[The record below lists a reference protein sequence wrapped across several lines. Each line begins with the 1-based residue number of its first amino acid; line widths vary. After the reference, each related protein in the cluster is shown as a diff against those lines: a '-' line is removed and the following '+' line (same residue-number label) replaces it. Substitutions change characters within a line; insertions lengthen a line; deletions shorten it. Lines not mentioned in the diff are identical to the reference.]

1 MSPRAMPVRA
11 VIVEDEPHAR
21 KNLREYSEGVDW
33 LILVGEASDG
43 FEAVRLIDELRPDL
57 VFLDVCLPELSGLE
71 VVQRLRHQPEIVFTT
86 AHDRFALA
94 AFEVGALDY
103 LLKPFGRQRFQ
114 TMLERVH
121 QRMTKSA
128 VPTPETAERATTAFE
143 SPLRRLFARTRDG
156 IVPIDVRTI
165 HHLQAS
171 GDYVEV
177 FCASGRY
184 LLHTSLAE
192 LAERLDPE
200 VFCQV
205 HRSHVVNLEAVEL
218 LRPYD
223 ARRLLVQLRGGQKIV
238 ASRAASEQLRRL
250 VH

>member
-1 MSPRAMPVRA
+1 MSARTMPVRA
-11 VIVEDEPHAR
+11 FIVEDEPHAR
-21 KNLREYSEGVDW
+21 TSLREYSAGVEW
-33 LILVGEASDG
+33 LTLVGEAGDG
-43 FEAVRLIDELRPDL
+43 LEAVRRIDELRPDL
-57 VFLDVCLPELSGLE
+57 VFLDVCLAEISGLE

-94 AFEVGALDY
+94 AFELGALDY

-121 QRMTKSA
+121 KRLSQGT
-128 VPTPETAERATTAFE
+128 VPAAERAKAALG
-143 SPLRRLFARTRDG
+143 SPLRRLFARTREG
-156 IVPIDVRTI
+156 IVPIDVKSIR
-165 HHLQAS
+165 HLQAS

-177 FCASGRY
+177 FCDSGRY
-184 LLHTSLAE
+184 LLHTSLGE

-200 VFCQV
+200 TFCQV

-218 LRPYD
+218 LRPFD
-223 ARRLLVQLRGGQKIV
+223 ARRLVVQLRGGQTIL

-250 VH
+250 VR